1 MEAERD
7 ALQREM
13 EREAQQQNGD
23 DVALLSS
30 IPGVAIKSACF
41 IIAEIGDVRRFS
53 TAAKLVAF
61 AGLTPMQAVSGT
73 SVKKY
78 SRISKLGSAD
88 LRRVLY
94 MPSLVGIR
102 HNPTLKAFYERLIA
116 HGKSKKSALIACTA
130 KLLRII
136 YGVLTHSNP
145 YNPNSHA

>member
-102 HNPTLKAFYERLIA
+102 HNPTLKAFY
-116 HGKSKKSALIACTA
+116 
-130 KLLRII
+130 
-136 YGVLTHSNP
+136 
-145 YNPNSHA
+145 